1 VTPARSAGAR
11 AFLVVSVFV
20 WLPYGIYCFL
30 VPGGL
35 ADYAGVVGETATGT
49 TELRAMY
56 GGLEAA
62 IGVFALAALLRPA
75 LTSPFVLA
83 SAFLCSGLLLARLSG
98 IAIPTPWNWT
108 PARQK
113 LVQPSRP
120 ASARSGRERV
130 NCTSL
135 TLFMRHPRIERER
148 RRR

>member
-35 ADYAGVVGETATGT
+35 ADDAGVVGETATGT
-49 TELRAMY
+49 TERRAMY

-98 IAIPTPWNWT
+98 IALDGGVSGYTAGAVLFELVASTWAITL
-108 PARQK
+108 ARAA
-113 LVQPSRP
+113 PSP
-120 ASARSGRERV
+120 S
-130 NCTSL
+130 
-135 TLFMRHPRIERER
+135 P
-148 RRR
+148 

>member
-1 VTPARSAGAR
+1 MTAARSPGAR
-11 AFLVVSVFV
+11 AFLVCSVLV

-30 VPGGL
+30 VPGAL
-35 ADYAGVVGETATGT
+35 ADYAGVVGATATGS

-98 IAIPTPWNWT
+98 VVLDGGVSGYTAGAVLFELVASTWAITL
-108 PARQK
+108 ARAA
-113 LVQPSRP
+113 PSP
-120 ASARSGRERV
+120 S
-130 NCTSL
+130 
-135 TLFMRHPRIERER
+135 P
-148 RRR
+148 

>member
-1 VTPARSAGAR
+1 MTAGRSPGAR
-11 AFLVVSVFV
+11 AFLVFSVLV

-35 ADYAGVVGETATGT
+35 ADYAGVVGETATGS

-98 IAIPTPWNWT
+98 VALDGGVSGYTAGAVLFELVASTWAITL
-108 PARQK
+108 ARAA
-113 LVQPSRP
+113 PSP
-120 ASARSGRERV
+120 S
-130 NCTSL
+130 
-135 TLFMRHPRIERER
+135 P
-148 RRR
+148 